1 MPEKKEK
8 KLDTDVPVAFYFK
21 SLTIKDVKCFKGEH
35 RIDLSDEEELPAQ
48 WTVILGNNNTGKTT
62 ILKCLA
68 SLEASIF
75 TTRLEKKPEVFY
87 VPTSFLKR
95 EHGSFPCSAGS
106 EFFLTKSKRIKI
118 ITQPVVPSIG
128 WRWFNTGDTGGGSSA
143 QRDRSYE
150 NLKVEA
156 YGASRKMAQ
165 KGMLWSDK
173 EARHLNL
180 FQNSDLFNS
189 EEWLLQLNLAKLQGK
204 KAQQS
209 KAKKII
215 DKAKEIMTSGLLPDV
230 TDLRFGSEQRGQSFD
245 NFIEFK
251 TDFGWIRLN
260 DLGYGYQT
268 MLAWVL
274 DLVRRMFERYPES
287 TNPIR
292 EPSIVLVDEIDLHL
306 HPEWQR
312 KIISHLT
319 KYFPN
324 TQFIVTA
331 HSPLV
336 VQSAE
341 KINLVLLD
349 KEGDHVTIRQPQIPT
364 YQGWSL
370 EEILTELMG
379 LGERTHSEKYLELIR
394 QFETALDNENY
405 ESAQAAYDELD
416 KILHPESHQRKL
428 LRLQMSSL
436 TPA

>member
-21 SLTIKDVKCFKGEH
+21 SLTIRDVKCFLGEH
-35 RIDLSDEEELPAQ
+35 RIDLTDGEGLPAQ

-68 SLEASIF
+68 SLEATKLEGSKAMEDPAETIF
-75 TTRLEKKPEVFY
+75 LP
-87 VPTSFLKR
+87 
-95 EHGSFPCSAGS
+95 AGFQDKDFKNS
-106 EFFLTKSKRIKI
+106 YHSVGGKFFLTKSNTIKI
-118 ITQPVVPSIG
+118 VTERVITS
-128 WRWFNTGDTGGGSSA
+128 WEYKTGYGEVYADGKNKENF
-143 QRDRSYE
+143 E
-150 NLKVEA
+150 NLKIEA
-156 YGASRKMAQ
+156 YGASRKMAH
-165 KGMLWSDK
+165 KGLLWSNK
-173 EARHLNL
+173 EKRHLSL
-180 FQNSDLFNS
+180 FQNGDLFNS
-189 EEWLLQLNLAKLQGK
+189 EAWLLQLNLAKLQGK
-204 KAQQS
+204 KDQQL

-215 DKAKEIMTSGLLPDV
+215 DKAKEILTSGLLPDV
-230 TDLRFGSEQRGQSFD
+230 TDLRFASKEEGQSFD

-251 TDFGWIRLN
+251 TDFGWIRLHE
-260 DLGYGYQT
+260 LGYGYQT

-287 TNPIR
+287 LNPIQ

-416 KILHPESHQRKL
+416 KILHPQSHQRKL